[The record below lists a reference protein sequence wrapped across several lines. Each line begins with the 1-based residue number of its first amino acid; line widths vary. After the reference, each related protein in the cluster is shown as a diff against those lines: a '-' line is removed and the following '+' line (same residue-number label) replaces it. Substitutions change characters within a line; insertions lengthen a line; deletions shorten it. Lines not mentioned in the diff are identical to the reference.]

1 MLRIFPAALFISA
14 AFVVLYIALASFG
27 ILFYFEE
34 GEAIGA
40 ISGWCERVSGGFF
53 REPANTISNIGFMI
67 SGLLMLRV
75 LTVEHSPRIE
85 RTNTFTGLNPISV
98 LYAIAV
104 IFLGPG
110 SWLMHGTHTAWGGW
124 ADNLSMIMYIIFPW
138 LYNLKQMGQW
148 SVTRFLQVYFLIVVI
163 YSLARWFY
171 GGRLGIGL
179 DLFGL
184 SIGLWIISETLF
196 RFWSPV
202 FRWLSGFVG
211 FIVAAIFGMFP
222 QEIFLNLAEYWWISL
237 FWLPA
242 IFAVHPPQTLRT
254 YSPWFFVGMFSYL
267 IAFVIWLQGYPDT
280 PYCQPD
286 SWLQPH
292 AIWHLITAFSTW
304 CFFIFF
310 RTERT
315 ILEKN
320 DFTMKTNSA

>member
-1 MLRIFPAALFISA
+1 MLKIYPAAILVSTAFI
-14 AFVVLYIALASFG
+14 VLYLALASTG
-27 ILFYFEE
+27 VLFYFEN
-34 GEAIGA
+34 GEVIGT
-40 ISGWCERVSGGFF
+40 ISGWCERVSGGVF
-53 REPANTISNIGFMI
+53 REPANTVSNIGFII

-75 LTVEHSPRIE
+75 LSAENGLENVNK
-85 RTNTFTGLNPISV
+85 NTFTSLNPISV

-138 LYNLKQMGQW
+138 LYNLKEMGQW
-148 SVTRFLQVYFLIVVI
+148 SVNRFLKTYLLIVVV
-163 YSLARWFY
+163 YSLARWFF

-184 SIGLWIISETLF
+184 SIGLWIISEALF
-196 RFWSPV
+196 RFWSPA

-211 FIVAAIFGMFP
+211 FIVAAIFGIFP
-222 QEIFLNLAEYWWISL
+222 QEIFLNLNEYWWIVL
-237 FWLPA
+237 FWVPA
-242 IFAVHPPQTLRT
+242 IFAKKSPRLCRT
-254 YSPWFFVGMFSYL
+254 YSPWFFLGMASYL

-286 SWLQPH
+286 SLLQPH
-292 AIWHLITAFSTW
+292 AIWHLITACSTW
-304 CFFIFF
+304 CFFKFF

-315 ILEKN
+315 ILNKN
-320 DFTMKTNSA
+320 

>member
-1 MLRIFPAALFISA
+1 MLKIFPTILLISV
-14 AFVVLYIALASFG
+14 AFVALYIALAMTG
-27 ILFYFEE
+27 VLFYYED

-40 ISGWCERVSGGFF
+40 ISGWCERVSGGLF

-75 LTVEHSPRIE
+75 LTAEHNPSIVQ
-85 RTNTFTGLNPISV
+85 TNTFTGLNSISV

-110 SWLMHGTHTAWGGW
+110 SWLMHGTPTAWGGW

-138 LYNLKQMGQW
+138 LYNLKEMGQW
-148 SVTRFLQVYFLIVVI
+148 SVTRFLQVYFLIVVV

-184 SIGLWIISETLF
+184 SIGLWIISEALF

-211 FIVAAIFGMFP
+211 FIVAAIFGIFP

-242 IFAVHPPQTLRT
+242 IFAAHPPQTCRT
-254 YSPWFFVGMFSYL
+254 YSPWFFLGMFSYL
-267 IAFVIWLQGYPDT
+267 IAFVIWLQGYADT
-280 PYCQPD
+280 PYCHPD

-310 RTERT
+310 RTERAFS
-315 ILEKN
+315 IE
-320 DFTMKTNSA
+320 S